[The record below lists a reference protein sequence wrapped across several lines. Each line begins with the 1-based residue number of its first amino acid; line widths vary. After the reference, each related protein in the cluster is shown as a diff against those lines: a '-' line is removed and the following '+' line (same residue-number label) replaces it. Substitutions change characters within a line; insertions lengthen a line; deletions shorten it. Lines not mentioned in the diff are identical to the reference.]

1 MPKTTHHIAHNRFG
15 LGVRPNQ
22 PALSNKS
29 TKQWLSE
36 QLAPLQYPNQL
47 TSSSELIETLHAF
60 RQLRKNQKS
69 KPAKEKTNNRMQNE
83 NSMQPDSQDQV
94 KHARKAINR
103 KAVALQIDTLRHAIN
118 TTHSFQARLLDFFSN
133 HFSVSGTNI
142 NMRALAPTLEREA
155 IAPHL
160 SGQFADLLI
169 AVEQHPAMQIYL
181 NNNQSI
187 GPDSK
192 VGQKRNKGL
201 NENLGR
207 EILELHTLGV
217 DGGYQQQ
224 DVRELAKAITG
235 WTVNYDPKKSRA
247 DAGFFFK
254 AAAHQPGT
262 RTILGKA
269 YKQNG
274 IEQGEQILKDLAAH
288 PATAQHLSAKLA
300 RHFISDE
307 PNAELVSAMAKQWH
321 NTNGNLSAVL
331 STMIEHPASWKNE
344 TKKYKTPREFLI
356 SAFRACE
363 LKIDG
368 DPDKGP
374 YKDKALLNSLT
385 IMGQT
390 PFNAGSPA
398 GYGDTASDWDG
409 AEALISRIEWVDK
422 LTQRVNKNA
431 VELADTVLGDALT
444 KQTRQQLQGAESR
457 QQALAL
463 LLLSPE
469 FLYR

>member
-15 LGVRPNQ
+15 LGVRPNH
-22 PALSNKS
+22 PALNNKA

-47 TSSSELIETLHAF
+47 TSSKELLEEIHTYRL
-60 RQLRKNQKS
+60 LRKIQKNT
-69 KPAKEKTNNRMQNE
+69 PAKEKADNRMQNE
-83 NSMQPDSQDQV
+83 NSMQATMEDPLKAV
-94 KHARKAINR
+94 RKAM
-103 KAVALQIDTLRHAIN
+103 KDKGVALQIDTLRHAIN
-118 TTHSFQARLLDFFSN
+118 TPHSFQARLLDFFSN
-133 HFSVSGTNI
+133 HFSVSGTNT

-181 NNNQSI
+181 NNNQST

-224 DVRELAKAITG
+224 DVRELAMAITG
-235 WTVNYDPKKSRA
+235 WSVNFDPEKKRTNTGFYFRA
-247 DAGFFFK
+247 S
-254 AAAHQPGT
+254 AHQPGT

-269 YKQNG
+269 YKPNG
-274 IEQGEQILKDLAAH
+274 IKQGEQILKDLATH
-288 PATAQHLSAKLA
+288 RATAQHISFKLA

-307 PNAELVSAMAKQWH
+307 PNAKLVKAMAKRWQQ
-321 NTNGNLSAVL
+321 TNGNLNAVL
-331 STMIEHPASWKNE
+331 STMIEHPASWQSE
-344 TKKYKTPREFLI
+344 VKKYKTPREFLI

-374 YKDKALLNSLT
+374 YKDKSLLKSLV

-390 PFNAGSPA
+390 PFSAGSPA
-398 GYGDTASDWDG
+398 GYGDTANDWDG
-409 AEALISRIEWVDK
+409 AEALISRIDWVNK
-422 LTQRVNKNA
+422 FTQRVNKNA
-431 VELADTVLGDALT
+431 VELADTILGDALT
-444 KQTRQQLQGAESR
+444 KQTRKHLQGAESR

>member
-22 PALSNKS
+22 AALSNKA
-29 TKQWLSE
+29 TKQWLND

-60 RQLRKNQKS
+60 RQLRKNQNN

-94 KHARKAINR
+94 KAARKAINR

-118 TTHSFQARLLDFFSN
+118 TPHSFQTRLLDFFSN

-235 WTVNYDPKKSRA
+235 WTVNYDPKKNRA

-288 PATAQHLSAKLA
+288 PATAQHLCTKLA

-307 PNAELVSAMAKQWH
+307 PNAELVSAMAKQWRK
-321 NTNGNLSAVL
+321 TNGNLSAVL
-331 STMIEHPASWKNE
+331 STMIEHPASWKSE
-344 TKKYKTPREFLI
+344 AKKYKTPREFLI

-368 DPDKGP
+368 DSDKGP

-385 IMGQT
+385 IMGQS